1 MEEFSQA
8 LELLNDD
15 NLVWSDD
22 FESIRKNLAL
32 LMAKAW
38 EMEYA
43 GLEPELGDLALNLV
57 RGTNAGRPETTATNY

>member
-1 MEEFSQA
+1 MEEFNKA

-15 NLVWSDD
+15 HLVWSDD
-22 FESIRKNLAL
+22 FETIRKNLAL

-43 GLEPELGDLALNLV
+43 GLEPEIGDLALNLV
-57 RGTNAGRPETTATNY
+57 RGHNARRPDTDEAE

>member
-1 MEEFSQA
+1 VEEFSQA

-15 NLVWSDD
+15 SLVWSDD

-57 RGTNAGRPETTATNY
+57 RGTNAGRPETAATN

>member
-1 MEEFSQA
+1 MEEFSKA
-8 LELLNDD
+8 LQLLNDD
-15 NLVWSDD
+15 HLVWSDD
-22 FESIRKNLAL
+22 FESIRKNLAG

-57 RGTNAGRPETTATNY
+57 RGQNARESHTAETN

>member
-1 MEEFSQA
+1 MEDLPAA
-8 LELLNDD
+8 LELLNDT

-32 LMAKAW
+32 LMAKAY

-43 GLEPELGDLALNLV
+43 GLEPEIGDLALNLV
-57 RGTNAGRPETTATNY
+57 RKEISKDLKQTKEKK

>member
-1 MEEFSQA
+1 VEEFSNA

-22 FESIRKNLAL
+22 FESIRKNLAS

-57 RGTNAGRPETTATNY
+57 RGQNARGLDTHEAS